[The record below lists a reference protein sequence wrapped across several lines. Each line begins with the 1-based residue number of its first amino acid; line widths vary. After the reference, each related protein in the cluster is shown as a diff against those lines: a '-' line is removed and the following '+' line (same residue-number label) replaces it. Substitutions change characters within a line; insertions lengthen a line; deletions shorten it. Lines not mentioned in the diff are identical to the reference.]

1 MSHSDDLSSRPGD
14 GRLPGGAP
22 RAGDGRA
29 EAGADWQAGEER
41 IRPRSGW
48 RRGPVPGVAR
58 SAPPPG
64 RAGRPRGW
72 QATVARRSD
81 TPAPAGALRA
91 PTRTRRTGLA
101 SLAGVAG
108 CGLAITLLLGSQSR
122 VPDLLAKSP
131 HSLVAAHGYL
141 AMFGASFL
149 LYLLA
154 LHLARA
160 ASGHPGTLLAIVGI
174 GAVAMRLVLL
184 PAPPTLTTDQF
195 RYRWDGRVA
204 RHGINPYR
212 YSPDEPSL
220 RALRFPGWE
229 RINYPGTR
237 TPYPPLAQLTFWLNA
252 ACLGDT
258 ILGLKLLFTA
268 FDLATTALL
277 LLLLRAVG
285 RPPADVLIYAWH
297 PLVVT
302 ETALSGHQDALGV
315 FFFVAALWLVARA
328 AQPVD
333 PVPPVRTKPFSA
345 STLWAGVA
353 LGLSITAKSLPVL
366 YLPAMARRS
375 RRSDQWPGPARSVGV
390 NPGWMLALSACAVI
404 AALYM
409 PFLLMGA
416 PLQGGAQAMAASW
429 EANSSLYSGVYRL
442 AAAALPGV
450 PDVARLAARGFLGLL
465 IAGVS
470 LTRGDRRPTAQTQ
483 GQQASLAP
491 LVRDLYVVTMV
502 LFLASPV
509 VMPWYLIWIV
519 PLLVFYAAPAG
530 YAFSALVVLSYLI
543 PAGRWRWWQPW
554 AEYLPVY
561 ALFAV
566 ELLRARSHAS
576 RPWAA

>member
-1 MSHSDDLSSRPGD
+1 L
-14 GRLPGGAP
+14 GAGP
-22 RAGDGRA
+22 RAREQKARFGGRA
-29 EAGADWQAGEER
+29 PGTW
-41 IRPRSGW
+41 RS
-48 RRGPVPGVAR
+48 
-58 SAPPPG
+58 S
-64 RAGRPRGW
+64 PRG
-72 QATVARRSD
+72 T
-81 TPAPAGALRA
+81 PAGALRA
-91 PTRTRRTGLA
+91 PTRTRRTDLA
-101 SLAGVAG
+101 ALAGVAG
-108 CGLAITLLLGSQSR
+108 CGVAITLLLGSQSR

-141 AMFGASFL
+141 AVFGASFL

-154 LHLARA
+154 LRLARA

-174 GAVAMRLVLL
+174 GAVAMRWVLL
-184 PAPPTLTTDQF
+184 PAPPTLTTDHF

-212 YSPDEPSL
+212 YPPDEPSL

-285 RPPADVLIYAWH
+285 RPPAGVLIYAWH

-315 FFFVAALWLVARA
+315 FFFVAALGLATRA
-328 AQPVD
+328 ASPVD
-333 PVPPVRTKPFSA
+333 PGQPVRKGSPSA
-345 STLWAGVA
+345 DTLWAGIA
-353 LGLSITAKSLPVL
+353 LGLSIAAKSLAVL

-375 RRSDQWPGPARSVGV
+375 RRSDQWRGGNSG
-390 NPGWMLALSACAVI
+390 GKLALAACAVM

-409 PFLLMGA
+409 PFLLMGG

-429 EANSSLYSGVYRL
+429 EANSSLYWGVYRL
-442 AAAALPGV
+442 TAAALPGV

-465 IAGVS
+465 IVALAVS
-470 LTRGDRRPTAQTQ
+470 RGRHRPTAHAE
-483 GQQASLAP
+483 GRQASLVP
-491 LVRDLYVVTMV
+491 LVRDLYVVTLV

-519 PLLVFYAAPAG
+519 PLLVFYPAPAG

-543 PAGRWRWWQPW
+543 PAGRWRWWLPW
-554 AEYLPVY
+554 VEYLPIY
-561 ALFAV
+561 TLFAV
-566 ELLRARSHAS
+566 ELLRARPHAS